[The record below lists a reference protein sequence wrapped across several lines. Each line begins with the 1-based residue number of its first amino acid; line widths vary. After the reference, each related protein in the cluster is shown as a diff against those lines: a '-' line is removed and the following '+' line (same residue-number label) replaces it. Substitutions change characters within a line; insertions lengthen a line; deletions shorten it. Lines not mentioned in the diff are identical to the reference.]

1 LHRLSTVAV
10 IAVVLAAPALAQQ
23 LSSNP
28 ETSPGDVRVE
38 IEALR
43 KEIGD
48 LRREL
53 HELKQRT
60 NPRAGTTAYATGPAV
75 VSATGAPAIGRADA
89 PVTIVE
95 FSDYQCPFCRR
106 HVATTL
112 PALKDEYI
120 DAGKVRYVFRD
131 MPIAAIHRDARKAAE
146 AARCAGDQG
155 RYWEMHDRLFASPG
169 QLSVP
174 ELKGH
179 AKQLALKVVEFDQC
193 LDGGRHTDAVLAD
206 EGAARMV
213 GATATPTFFIG
224 RTRPDGT
231 IEGARI
237 VGAQPLSAFRKAI
250 DELLASM

>member
-1 LHRLSTVAV
+1 LHRLLTGVV
-10 IAVVLAAPALAQQ
+10 IALLLAAPALAQQ
-23 LSSNP
+23 PSSGTEP
-28 ETSPGDVRVE
+28 APGDVRRE

-53 HELKQRT
+53 HELKQGANQRT
-60 NPRAGTTAYATGPAV
+60 GTTVRAAGPAV
-75 VSATGAPAIGRADA
+75 VSASGAPAIGRADA

-155 RYWEMHDRLFASPG
+155 KYWEMHDRLFATPG

-179 AKQLALKVVEFDQC
+179 AKQMALKIDEFDQC
-193 LDGGRHTDAVLAD
+193 LDAGKHAGAVLAD

-224 RTRPDGT
+224 KTRPDGT